1 MLMVFIWYFMMKRI
15 RVKSGYMVP
24 ELEAQ
29 FCVWNDQLEEKFSMV
44 TLTTWGILMIVM
56 NLVHFSN
63 NWEYLRNDSV
73 VTI

>member
-1 MLMVFIWYFMMKRI
+1 MLLVFLWYFMMKRI
-15 RVKSGYMVP
+15 RVKSSYVVP

-29 FCVWNDQLEEKFSMV
+29 FCVWNDQLEKRFSMV

-63 NWEYLRNDSV
+63 NWEYIRNDSV